1 VLSFIALRE
10 HRYGLG
16 DSRSPMIAGLAGNA
30 LNIALNWVMVMQLGW
45 GVRGSAL
52 ATLFG
57 HGAELVVVA
66 WAYRAELG
74 SVLPARRE
82 LSRAHLRSLFDVGV
96 PTGVQ
101 FLLEMGSFA
110 LLTTIVSRIGEA
122 QLAAHQIA
130 LQVIHFSF
138 LPTLG
143 VAEAAAVL
151 AGQAVGAR
159 RDELVPVVARAG
171 LWLSSIYAA
180 GWTLAMPLVAAPI
193 AACFTDEPALVA
205 ISVRLLW
212 VAACFQI
219 ADGAAAVAR
228 GVLRGAGD
236 VVVPARMGVL
246 CAWVFTP
253 PLAYVLGSVLGLGAL
268 GGWIGLLLEIT
279 TLALLVWW
287 RIARG
292 PWREMAAASR
302 DRIELEAVAA

>member
-1 VLSFIALRE
+1 
-10 HRYGLG
+10 
-16 DSRSPMIAGLAGNA
+16 
-30 LNIALNWVMVMQLGW
+30 MVMQLGW

-66 WAYRAELG
+66 WAYRGELG
-74 SVLPARRE
+74 AILPARRE
-82 LSRAHLRSLFDVGV
+82 LSRVHLRALYDVGV

-122 QLAAHQIA
+122 ELAAHQIA

-138 LPTLG
+138 LPTIG

-159 RDELVPVVARAG
+159 RDELVPVVAKAG
-171 LWLSSIYAA
+171 LMLSTAYASM
-180 GWTLAMPLVAAPI
+180 WTLAMPIVAAPI
-193 AACFTDEPALVA
+193 AECFTDDASLVA
-205 ISVRLLW
+205 LAVRLLW

-228 GVLRGAGD
+228 GVLRGTGD

-253 PLAYVLGSVLGLGAL
+253 PLAFVLGSVMGLGAL

-279 TLALLVWW
+279 TLAVLVWW

-292 PWREMAAASR
+292 PWRELAAASR
-302 DRIELEAVAA
+302 ERLEADAVAA